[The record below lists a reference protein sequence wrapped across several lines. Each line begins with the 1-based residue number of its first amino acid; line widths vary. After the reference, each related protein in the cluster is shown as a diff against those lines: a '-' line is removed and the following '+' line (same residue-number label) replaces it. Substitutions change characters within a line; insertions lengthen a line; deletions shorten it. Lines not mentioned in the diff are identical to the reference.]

1 MSHDENKASGMMLE
15 QSVSTDPFDVDSL
28 RYSQDF
34 ASSIGVKKL
43 LTTVPVRKPDSQ
55 AFVRV
60 HLDEAY
66 RLKTAVLEL
75 KEDRQTYL
83 VDKRLW
89 PELAGEIIP
98 KVLFTGMTS
107 QGVVFLWP
115 IRLPGP
121 DGRVDEWNRSAL
133 EAAHKAME
141 GWVRVIANRS
151 LGGYEVYQAA
161 GDIPDPSWPEHSFQE
176 LLRVAFK
183 GRFVQDLDHAVVCRL
198 RGLG

>member
-1 MSHDENKASGMMLE
+1 MSHDENKTSGMMLD

-60 HLDEAY
+60 HPDEAY
-66 RLKTAVLEL
+66 RLETAVLEL
-75 KEDRQTYL
+75 KEDREIYL

-89 PELAGEIIP
+89 RELPGEIIP
-98 KVLFTGMTS
+98 KVLFTYITR
-107 QGVVFLWP
+107 QGVVSLWP
-115 IRLPGP
+115 IRLPGE
-121 DGRVDEWNRSAL
+121 DGRIDDWNRSAL
-133 EAAHKAME
+133 EAAHKAM
-141 GWVRVIANRS
+141 GSWIRVVSNRS
-151 LGGYEVYQAA
+151 LGGYELLQAV

-183 GRFVQDLDHAVVCRL
+183 GRFVRDLEHPALLRL
-198 RGLG
+198 RGMR

>member
-1 MSHDENKASGMMLE
+1 MSHDEDKALGIPLDQSG
-15 QSVSTDPFDVDSL
+15 SADPFNVEGL
-28 RYSQDF
+28 RLSQDF

-60 HLDEAY
+60 HPDEAY
-66 RLKTAVLEL
+66 RLETAVLEL
-75 KEDRQTYL
+75 KEEREIYL

-89 PELAGEIIP
+89 PELPGEIIP
-98 KVLFTGMTS
+98 KVLFTTITR

-115 IRLPGP
+115 IRLPGE
-121 DGRVDEWNRSAL
+121 DGRIDDWNRSAL
-133 EAAHKAME
+133 EAAHKAM
-141 GWVRVIANRS
+141 GSWIRVVSNRS
-151 LGGYEVYQAA
+151 LGGYELLQAV

-183 GRFVQDLDHAVVCRL
+183 GRFVRDLEHPALLRL
-198 RGLG
+198 RGMR

>member
-1 MSHDENKASGMMLE
+1 MSHDEDKALGIPLDQSG
-15 QSVSTDPFDVDSL
+15 SVDPFNVEGL
-28 RYSQDF
+28 RLSQDF

-60 HLDEAY
+60 HPDEAY
-66 RLKTAVLEL
+66 RLETAVLEL
-75 KEDRQTYL
+75 KEEREIYL

-89 PELAGEIIP
+89 PELPGEIIP
-98 KVLFTGMTS
+98 KVLFTTITR

-115 IRLPGP
+115 IRLPGE
-121 DGRVDEWNRSAL
+121 DGRIDDWNRSAL
-133 EAAHKAME
+133 EAAHKAM
-141 GWVRVIANRS
+141 GSWIRVVSNRS
-151 LGGYEVYQAA
+151 LGGYELLQAV

-183 GRFVQDLDHAVVCRL
+183 GRFVQDLEHPVVCRL
-198 RGLG
+198 RGMG